1 MERAVQWLA
10 GHESRPR
17 FVLAAV
23 LALVVGCI
31 TMMQPFQFGT
41 HTASLEI
48 LPSPELARSYSAYTK
63 VLHSFPVF
71 PYADTEMAIISRRD
85 GESVIDGCAANFT
98 IAVANLLK
106 KIAKDTLPHA
116 APVEVESAYTLPAN
130 LSAISLR
137 YISLLE
143 TIVVVK
149 NIDTRESLLVQH
161 FLARA
166 RSELES
172 LSSKS
177 RDFKIV
183 FTGRLELINLSQKKT
198 GIGFAIVNGI
208 GLVPI
213 TVLFVYTVRSFRMLI
228 LPAASLFV
236 ALILSYSAGR
246 LFEKSGMTVPMYQP
260 DIMLFLCLALAT
272 DYNFFLLTRWLE
284 ERRERGHGNQLAVEN
299 MIKHSGETVLV
310 SGTVLAVCWLA
321 LLSFPLYGLN
331 GVGVCSAATVA
342 ICVITN
348 VILVP
353 TCLLCFKNFF
363 SVVGE
368 KQGEARPLLG
378 GALNAPREDAQRCLS
393 YRRIGICVT
402 RKRNRVI
409 IPLLIF
415 GIFAALAYRLVN
427 IQFSLGLNI
436 NLGESGE
443 SQAYSNALKTFREA
457 SLVSPFTAVGKT
469 EHGDSFLRDDASFQR
484 GCLLA
489 KRIAEMPGIVAQSM
503 QGIMFDVDYSTGQLR
518 CITSADA
525 RERLKTGDAEYTRKV
540 NQLLSSVDD
549 SFTRIDFS
557 PAFNPFS
564 KRMEELASQ
573 LRSATDG
580 SRFEIYAAPIT
591 EVDAKAF
598 TIGRLGTTICITLLS
613 AFLLIALYFRAAI
626 IPLKLCFTIVVP
638 IFGMYG
644 AASGIYEDGWL
655 NFTNWAAVSSQAGGI
670 SWLLPTSTVFLL
682 VGLALDYEIFLF
694 SRVYEIRAKGGKD
707 DRDAIIEAIAR
718 TGPVISVA
726 GMIMA
731 LAFAGMLVN
740 SNKFLNQFGFLAIA
754 SILVDTFV
762 VRTVLTP
769 ALLMLGSWMNWWPAV
784 MPPARASKE

>member
-31 TMMQPFQFGT
+31 TMMQPFNLELT
-41 HTASLEI
+41 LRAEI

-183 FTGRLELINLSQKKT
+183 FTGRLELINLAQKKT

-213 TVLFVYTVRSFRMLI
+213 TFLFVYTVRSFRMLI

-260 DIMLFLCLALAT
+260 DIMLFSLPCSSHGLQ
-272 DYNFFLLTRWLE
+272 FLPPDE
-284 ERRERGHGNQLAVEN
+284 
-299 MIKHSGETVLV
+299 
-310 SGTVLAVCWLA
+310 
-321 LLSFPLYGLN
+321 
-331 GVGVCSAATVA
+331 
-342 ICVITN
+342 
-348 VILVP
+348 
-353 TCLLCFKNFF
+353 
-363 SVVGE
+363 
-368 KQGEARPLLG
+368 
-378 GALNAPREDAQRCLS
+378 
-393 YRRIGICVT
+393 
-402 RKRNRVI
+402 
-409 IPLLIF
+409 
-415 GIFAALAYRLVN
+415 
-427 IQFSLGLNI
+427 
-436 NLGESGE
+436 
-443 SQAYSNALKTFREA
+443 
-457 SLVSPFTAVGKT
+457 
-469 EHGDSFLRDDASFQR
+469 
-484 GCLLA
+484 
-489 KRIAEMPGIVAQSM
+489 
-503 QGIMFDVDYSTGQLR
+503 
-518 CITSADA
+518 
-525 RERLKTGDAEYTRKV
+525 
-540 NQLLSSVDD
+540 
-549 SFTRIDFS
+549 
-557 PAFNPFS
+557 
-564 KRMEELASQ
+564 
-573 LRSATDG
+573 
-580 SRFEIYAAPIT
+580 
-591 EVDAKAF
+591 
-598 TIGRLGTTICITLLS
+598 
-613 AFLLIALYFRAAI
+613 
-626 IPLKLCFTIVVP
+626 
-638 IFGMYG
+638 
-644 AASGIYEDGWL
+644 
-655 NFTNWAAVSSQAGGI
+655 
-670 SWLLPTSTVFLL
+670 
-682 VGLALDYEIFLF
+682 
-694 SRVYEIRAKGGKD
+694 
-707 DRDAIIEAIAR
+707 
-718 TGPVISVA
+718 VA
-726 GMIMA
+726 G
-731 LAFAGMLVN
+731 
-740 SNKFLNQFGFLAIA
+740 
-754 SILVDTFV
+754 
-762 VRTVLTP
+762 RTSR
-769 ALLMLGSWMNWWPAV
+769 AWPWESACG
-784 MPPARASKE
+784 